1 VSAGDAPWVLLRG
14 LTREARHWGSFAEQ
28 LGGARQ
34 PPVITLDLPGN
45 GAFNGLRSPT
55 TVRGMTDFVRA
66 QLQAMGH
73 APPYRLLAMS
83 LGGMVATD
91 WAQTWPQDVAR
102 LVLINT
108 SMRPFSR
115 VTQRLRPANWP
126 QLALL
131 AARWQDADYAER
143 VIHTLTCNRLDT
155 QATDLA
161 DWAQIR
167 KTTPVAE
174 ANAQR
179 QLWAA
184 ARFTCAP
191 QRPSCPVLLLSS
203 ASDHLV
209 HPHCSKRLA
218 TAWQTPH
225 HQHPWAGHDLPHD
238 DAAWVVQ
245 RVAEAT
251 L

>member
-1 VSAGDAPWVLLRG
+1 MTATSTPWVLLRG
-14 LTREARHWGSFAEQ
+14 LTREARHWGDFPAQ
-28 LGGARQ
+28 LGNALAQ
-34 PPVITLDLPGN
+34 PVITLDLPGN
-45 GAFNGLRSPT
+45 GQFNTLTSPSN
-55 TVRGMTDFVRA
+55 VRGMTDFVRT
-66 QLQAMGH
+66 QLRAMGH
-73 APPYRLLAMS
+73 TAPYQLLGMS

-91 WAQTWPQDVAR
+91 WAQTWPQEVAR

-108 SMRPFSR
+108 SMRGHSR
-115 VTQRLRPANWP
+115 LTQRLRPANWP

-131 AARWQDADYAER
+131 AARWQDADHAER
-143 VIHTLTCNRLDT
+143 VIHTLTCNRQDT

-161 DWAQIR
+161 DWAHIR

-184 ARFTCAP
+184 ARFSCAP
-191 QRPSCPVLLLSS
+191 QRPPCPTLLLSS

-209 HPHCSKRLA
+209 HPQCTTRLA
-218 TAWQTPH
+218 TAWQAPH

-238 DAAWVVQ
+238 DPGWVVE
-245 RVAEAT
+245 RVVDSAP
-251 L
+251 